1 MPDNKNN
8 FLKGKK
14 IPFLAQ
20 YCRDISRLSY
30 LIVYILTT
38 TILHFD
44 FLDRFSD
51 LLKLAMMMGFGH
63 PVQMYSPLSIVSL
76 QPSFSNAPSVL
87 LITRKMSGTG
97 W

>member
-1 MPDNKNN
+1 MIMFDSDKFCDNPTKRLIIKTTFWKAKQYL
-8 FLKGKK
+8 FLH
-14 IPFLAQ
+14 IENIL
-20 YCRDISRLSY
+20 RLSY

-76 QPSFSNAPSVL
+76 
-87 LITRKMSGTG
+87 
-97 W
+97 